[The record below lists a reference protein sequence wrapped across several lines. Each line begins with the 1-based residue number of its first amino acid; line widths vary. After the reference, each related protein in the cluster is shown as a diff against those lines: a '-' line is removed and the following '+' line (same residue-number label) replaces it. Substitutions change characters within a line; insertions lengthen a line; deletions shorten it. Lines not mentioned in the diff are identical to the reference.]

1 MLSVAPP
8 GEEMKLSI
16 RSRMKPWLQDLAM
29 RQMDPLRVDTIE
41 EAQGD
46 VLEIGFGTALNLRY
60 YGPEV
65 SPLVGLDPMDVAN
78 VEKVQRR
85 IRSAAFPI
93 ERKALRADGGLP
105 FDRARFDT
113 VVTTW
118 TLCSIPEVGDALR
131 EMRRVLKPGGQYLF
145 IEHGRAESDKTARWQ
160 DRINPIWNRVCD
172 GCNINRKID
181 RLVEDGGFEMKRLDR
196 FRAKGPGIVA
206 QMYRGVATR

>member
-1 MLSVAPP
+1 VVGLEDAQ
-8 GEEMKLSI
+8 EEMKMSI
-16 RSRMKPWLQDLAM
+16 RSRIKPWLQDLAM

-60 YGPEV
+60 YGSDV
-65 SPLVGLDPMDVAN
+65 STLVGLDPMDVTN

-85 IRSAAFPI
+85 IQSAAFPV

>member
-1 MLSVAPP
+1 M
-8 GEEMKLSI
+8 SI
-16 RSRMKPWLQDLAM
+16 RSRMKPWFQDLAM

-60 YGPEV
+60 YGSEV
-65 SPLVGLDPMDVAN
+65 STLVGLDPMDVAN

-85 IRSAAFPI
+85 IQSVAFPI

-118 TLCSIPEVGDALR
+118 TLCSIPEVSDALR
-131 EMRRVLKPGGQYLF
+131 EMRRVLKPGGRYLF
-145 IEHGRAESDKTARWQ
+145 IEHGRAESEKTARWQ